1 MINKLWSLGKRLEVE
16 GVTSAFSRLEQ
27 ARTCAELCGAQ
38 VDMEGLAARISSKGV
53 PQAIHPL
60 VVEFTGY
67 GNVPQGAQEILYIL
81 PV

>member
-1 MINKLWSLGKRLEVE
+1 MISKLWSPGKRLEVE
-16 GVTSAFSRLEQ
+16 GVPSAFSRLEQ

-67 GNVPQGAQEILYIL
+67 GNVSQGVQEILYIL